1 MRLWLEG
8 PAALSL
14 LEVEVALAPGE
25 VRRLFSLGELWESPL
40 EAQAR
45 FLPVQEALAQ
55 LPPGAYRLVGEAWE
69 GERLWSRHVL
79 EPIPLAVEPFPPFTW
94 RGPWIPFHRG
104 PHGDE
109 VPVGWYHLPG
119 APPAPGGGLVGEGV
133 LGRRL
138 G

>member
-1 MRLWLEG
+1 VRLWLEG

-79 EPIPLAVEPFPPFTW
+79 ELTYLEPLLPP
-94 RGPWIPFHRG
+94 
-104 PHGDE
+104 
-109 VPVGWYHLPG
+109 
-119 APPAPGGGLVGEGV
+119 GV
-133 LGRRL
+133 AW
-138 G
+138 